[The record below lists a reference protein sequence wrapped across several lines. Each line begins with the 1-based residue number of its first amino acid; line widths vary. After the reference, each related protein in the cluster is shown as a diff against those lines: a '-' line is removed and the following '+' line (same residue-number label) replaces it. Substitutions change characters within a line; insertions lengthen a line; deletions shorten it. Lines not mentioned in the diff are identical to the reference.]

1 MIAAPHFTSLVES
14 LPSTIPFVGPETLER
29 RLGEAFRVRVGAN
42 ESAFGISPSAAEAMR
57 EAIANISWYNDPEGY
72 ELRSA
77 IASLHGVS
85 IDEVLLGAGIDE
97 MLGNAVRMVV
107 EPGMPVVTSLG
118 AYPTFNYHA
127 AGFGGVLEAVPYRDD
142 RIDLEALLDAVRR
155 LGAPLVFLANPD
167 NPMGTWHDAAEVR
180 AFIDELPESALLVL
194 DEAYIDFAP
203 ASAVFPIE
211 ADDPRVIRMRT
222 FSKAHGMAGARVGY
236 AIAPAR
242 TIGGLGRI
250 RNHFGVN
257 RIAQAGALASLGDT
271 GVHRLRGRGG
281 RARAQRVLRA
291 RPAAR
296 ALDRAVRD
304 ELRRHRHGRR
314 RRPGPRGPGKTPGRG
329 GVRAHAR
336 RRPARPLHPGDG
348 GDGGGAGALRGNLR
362 GCARR
367 IGRNR
372 PVPEDLHRDGAPVV

>member
-1 MIAAPHFTSLVES
+1 MIAAPRFTGLVES

-29 RLGEAFRVRVGAN
+29 RLGEAFRVRAGAN
-42 ESAFGISPSAAEAMR
+42 ESAFGISPKAAEAMR
-57 EAIANISWYNDPEGY
+57 ESIANISWYNDPEGY

-85 IDEVLLGAGIDE
+85 VDEVLLGAGIDE
-97 MLGNAVRMVV
+97 MLGNVVRMVV

-118 AYPTFNYHA
+118 AYPTFNYHV

-180 AFIDELPESALLVL
+180 AFIDELPETALLVL

-271 GVHRLRGRGG
+271 GFIASVVEEVARGRNDYYALAQRLGFSTVQSATNFVAIDMGG
-281 RARAQRVLRA
+281 GGDRARAVLARLQDEGVFVRMPGVAPLDRCIRVTVGTA
-291 RPAAR
+291 EER
-296 ALDRAVRD
+296 ALFADIFEAVLD
-304 ELRRHRHGRR
+304 
-314 RRPGPRGPGKTPGRG
+314 
-329 GVRAHAR
+329 
-336 RRPARPLHPGDG
+336 D
-348 GDGGGAGALRGNLR
+348 
-362 GCARR
+362 
-367 IGRNR
+367 
-372 PVPEDLHRDGAPVV
+372 